1 MICLP
6 FCFVFFLLF
15 CLKEKETPSQ
25 NGHQSWKTFAS
36 FSAGGGRQEERRRRR
51 RGPGG
56 GQKVPRRRRRRRDAL
71 LRTDA
76 LLRLQVLSLLLLLFI
91 WNTECTWATSA
102 DWWKITA
109 AVTKGDADW
118 SIRSTLPSKWPSK
131 SIDSSR
137 FIQITPFRK
146 NDYRWHLHK
155 R

>member
-76 LLRLQVLSLLLLLFI
+76 PLRLQVLSLLLLLFI
-91 WNTECTWATSA
+91 WNTLSVLELRQLIGG
-102 DWWKITA
+102 K
-109 AVTKGDADW
+109 
-118 SIRSTLPSKWPSK
+118 
-131 SIDSSR
+131 
-137 FIQITPFRK
+137 
-146 NDYRWHLHK
+146 
-155 R
+155 